1 MLAQH
6 SYLAQGPGD
15 LEFSKGDLLD
25 VLSEGSSPVPSAG
38 CTGVGFWTLLQGG
51 TGEEMAPP
59 VLFGSYSQEVQACT
73 GFCPELIP
81 AMKTLTLPDH
91 MGQGLFCSFMF
102 SQ

>member
-25 VLSEGSSPVPSAG
+25 ILSEGSSPVPSVG
-38 CTGVGFWTLLQGG
+38 CTGGGFWTLLQGG

-59 VLFGSYSQEVQACT
+59 VLSRARTPRRYRLAL
-73 GFCPELIP
+73 GF
-81 AMKTLTLPDH
+81 A
-91 MGQGLFCSFMF
+91 QS
-102 SQ
+102 